1 MNLRKYVKTNEE
13 LYELKGASDIASARA
28 LLAVTERIRDEER
41 KSYEEKPMKA
51 PEDLRK
57 DVIFKLGVVHGLNM
71 ILELPQQA
79 QEYINQLPQG
89 KE

>member
-1 MNLRKYVKTNEE
+1 MNICKYVKTNAEFHE
-13 LYELKGASDIASARA
+13 LTGASNIASARA
-28 LLAVTERIRDEER
+28 LLVVTERIRDEER

-57 DVIFKLGVVHGLNM
+57 DVIYKLGVVHGLNR
-71 ILELPQQA
+71 ILDLPRQA
-79 QEYINQLPQG
+79 KQYLDQLPQG